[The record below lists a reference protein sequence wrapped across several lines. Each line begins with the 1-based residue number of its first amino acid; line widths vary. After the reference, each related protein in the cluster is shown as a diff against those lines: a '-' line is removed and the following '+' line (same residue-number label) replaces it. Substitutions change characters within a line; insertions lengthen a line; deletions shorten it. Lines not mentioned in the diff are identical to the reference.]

1 MAPAPD
7 PMIGSYLLG
16 KYEVTGVLGR
26 GGMGV
31 VYDAIDLRLGR
42 HVAIKVLGAAHR
54 QRGDLGERF
63 HLEARTIASLMHPHL
78 VTLLDYDVLEDGTPA
93 MVMERVDGVSLRRL
107 MSTHSFTPAEAML
120 VLYQTLLALSVCH
133 ARGVIHRDLKPENL
147 LVSKGGP
154 QGLSVKVIDFGLTK
168 LLADQGASSLTLNGQ
183 VFGSPR
189 FMAPEQWL
197 QKPVDG
203 RTDLYAL
210 GLMGYCMLR
219 GDHFITAHNPFE
231 ICRAHLTQPRPP
243 LRTTAGGQ
251 RISPELDAL
260 LRRAADPDPAR
271 RFDSAEHML
280 ASLEPMVRGSA
291 SIIRLDTDGL
301 ANAASNSTVD
311 EPMSAPF
318 EADAMARSVDESMTS
333 GEISPGELTE
343 ASIDGVADSVADDDS
358 TIIEGGRSAPGAEL
372 KTSVL
377 QPVLRLDTTVPPA
390 PPVNRV
396 QFAVEGGVHT
406 AITRGDVDRA
416 VDAAAESARVSRAV
430 GQTDVEAAGLGAVA
444 AIPTPGA
451 VAASPAPGAVAAS
464 PTPGAV
470 APLGGAGQAVITG
483 APRRASG
490 TMQVQRTSAVTSA
503 ALAPSTAARTRWI
516 AVGALLAASL
526 GAVVAHF
533 MM

>member
-1 MAPAPD
+1 MALAPD

-63 HLEARTIASLMHPHL
+63 QLEARTIASLMHPHL

-107 MSTHSFTPAEAML
+107 MSTHSFTPAEVML

-219 GDHFITAHNPFE
+219 GDHFITALNPFE

-243 LRTTAGGQ
+243 LKTTAGGQ
-251 RISPELDAL
+251 RIPPELDAL

-271 RFDSAEHML
+271 RFDSADHML

-291 SIIRLDTDGL
+291 AIIRLDTDGL

-318 EADAMARSVDESMTS
+318 EADAMARSVDESMGS
-333 GEISPGELTE
+333 GEMGRDELTE

-358 TIIEGGRSAPGAEL
+358 TMIEGRRADPGAEL
-372 KTSVL
+372 NRTSVL
-377 QPVLRLDTTVPPA
+377 QPVLRLNHTVPPA
-390 PPVNRV
+390 PPANRV

-416 VDAAAESARVSRAV
+416 VDAAAESARLSRAV
-430 GQTDVEAAGLGAVA
+430 GQTDVEPAGLGAVA
-444 AIPTPGA
+444 PRPTPGA
-451 VAASPAPGAVAAS
+451 VAPS

-470 APLGGAGQAVITG
+470 APPLGGGGQAVITG
-483 APRRASG
+483 APRRVSG

-503 ALAPSTAARTRWI
+503 ALPQSTAARTRWI